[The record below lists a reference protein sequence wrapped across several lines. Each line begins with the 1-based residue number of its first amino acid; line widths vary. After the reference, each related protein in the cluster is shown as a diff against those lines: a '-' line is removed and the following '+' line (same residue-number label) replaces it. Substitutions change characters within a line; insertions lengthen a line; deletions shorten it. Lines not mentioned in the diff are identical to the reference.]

1 MKYFTITSN
10 SVRKRSVLYDHD
22 TEGRDR
28 AESFWLGG
36 GGGVIKNDKNV
47 IFFFFCKKGKGP
59 KDPQPLP
66 LRGLWRGSEY
76 RVLLFSQQCRIR

>member
-1 MKYFTITSN
+1 MKYFTVTSN

-22 TEGRDR
+22 TESRDR

-47 IFFFFCKKGKGP
+47 IFTFFYKKREGAKGSP
-59 KDPQPLP
+59 APPSAWSLERQ
-66 LRGLWRGSEY
+66 
-76 RVLLFSQQCRIR
+76 

>member
-1 MKYFTITSN
+1 MKYFTVTSN

-22 TEGRDR
+22 TESRDR

-36 GGGVIKNDKNV
+36 GGGIKMTKMLFL
-47 IFFFFCKKGKGP
+47 FFFTKKGKGP

>member
-22 TEGRDR
+22 TESRDR
-28 AESFWLGG
+28 AESFWLR

-47 IFFFFCKKGKGP
+47 IFFFLLQKREGAKGSP
-59 KDPQPLP
+59 APPSAWSLERQ
-66 LRGLWRGSEY
+66 
-76 RVLLFSQQCRIR
+76 